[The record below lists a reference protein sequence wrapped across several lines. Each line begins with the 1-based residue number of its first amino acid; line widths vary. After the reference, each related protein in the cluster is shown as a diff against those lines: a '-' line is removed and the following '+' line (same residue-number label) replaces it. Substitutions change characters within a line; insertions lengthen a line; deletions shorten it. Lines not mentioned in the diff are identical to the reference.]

1 MDDIKQYAD
10 LGVTFG
16 VCALFIVVA
25 GQCFKYWLDKKSKA
39 PEQEEKPLGERV
51 ASVEKDIENIKE
63 NIKEI
68 NLNLNNHINDLKKDF
83 GSMRTDIN
91 SIKVS
96 FEGFKTILENLK
108 NK

>member
-1 MDDIKQYAD
+1 MEDIKQYAD
-10 LGVTFG
+10 LGVTAVICITFIFG
-16 VCALFIVVA
+16 AVKVFC
-25 GQCFKYWLDKKSKA
+25 YWIDKKSKT

-83 GSMRTDIN
+83 GRMRTDIN

-108 NK
+108 K